1 MRRKKSKLDRNI
13 CGPQSFEIVI
23 LSAALTHCRCH
34 PRSSIIAGGGATR
47 FVNPPQHLST
57 GQSKWRSDEEE
68 ERTRLDILGKIHYEM
83 NPLNHP
89 TLLIYRNLSSSLPL
103 RCLQLPSFNNAGSGK
118 VVVVAAWC
126 CCPLLTFLE
135 TNIQEFRP
143 FVYAWSFSSPPPPR
157 SLLFLL
163 DNSRISTYYE

>member
-68 ERTRLDILGKIHYEM
+68 EEERTHLDILGKIHYEM
-83 NPLNHP
+83 NPLNTRRYSYIEILARSFHCLVSNYRRS
-89 TLLIYRNLSSSLPL
+89 TTQGVGRLLLWRP
-103 RCLQLPSFNNAGSGK
+103 G
-118 VVVVAAWC
+118 AA
-126 CCPLLTFLE
+126 
-135 TNIQEFRP
+135 
-143 FVYAWSFSSPPPPR
+143 VHFSH
-157 SLLFLL
+157 F
-163 DNSRISTYYE
+163 